1 MPEDQQRTG
10 ATMTLLVA
18 SLGTLLLLIN
28 YTSPLTT
35 LAPTAASLHAGLT
48 SQTWVLTGTLVGLAA
63 LLLTMGSVA
72 DDHGRKR
79 VFIAGAVV
87 LALSTALAGS
97 AAGIGVFV
105 AARIVQGCASAALLA
120 PSLGLVAHAF
130 PAGPGRVRATGVWG
144 AAVGL
149 GIAVGPVY
157 AAGLNAVFGWRSV
170 YWVLAGLS
178 AVLVVLAAVSLQD
191 SRSDRPRRLDP
202 IGVLTLGGGTSCLIA
217 GLSEG
222 RYGWGR
228 PAVLVLLGAGLVL
241 MAAFVATEARVREP
255 MLDLSL
261 FRSPGFLVAVTG
273 ATFTGL
279 SLVGFMSYLP
289 TILQKSMGLSPLA
302 ASLVL
307 GVWSGLSFVFA
318 LQARRLPLV
327 VSPSVQVGVSLLVC
341 GVGEAALFGMR
352 ADRSYWWLLPGLAIA
367 GVGSGVLNAALA
379 RLAVGSVPPDR
390 ASMGSGAN
398 NAARYIG
405 SALGVAVMVTI
416 VAQADP
422 AGSPAATMAAG
433 ANDAVV
439 AAALLCGVG
448 ALISLTTW
456 YAEVRT
462 ARRTGPAP
470 IAVEHTTV

>member
-1 MPEDQQRTG
+1 
-10 ATMTLLVA
+10 MTLLVA
-18 SLGTLLLLIN
+18 CLGTLLLLIN

-35 LAPTAASLHAGLT
+35 LAPTAAGLHAGLT
-48 SQTWVLTGTLVGLAA
+48 SQTWVLTGTLVGLSA

-79 VFIAGAVV
+79 VFVSGAAL
-87 LALSTALAGS
+87 LAISTALAG
-97 AAGIGVFV
+97 AATGTGVFI
-105 AARIVQGCASAALLA
+105 AARILQGCASAALLA
-120 PSLGLVAHAF
+120 PSLGLVAHAY
-130 PAGPGRVRATGVWG
+130 PAGSERVRATGIWG
-144 AAVGL
+144 ASVGL
-149 GIAVGPVY
+149 GIAVGPIY
-157 AAGLNAVFGWRSV
+157 AAGMNTLLGWRAV
-170 YWVLAGLS
+170 YWGLS
-178 AVLVVLAAVSLQD
+178 GLSVALVVLAVAGLRE

-228 PAVLVLLGAGLVL
+228 PAVLGLLAAGLVL
-241 MAAFVATEARVREP
+241 MAAFVTTEARVREP
-255 MLDLSL
+255 MLDLAL
-261 FRSPGFLVAVTG
+261 FRRPGFLVAVTG

-289 TILQKSMGLSPLA
+289 TILQRSMGLSPLA

-307 GVWSGLSFVFA
+307 AVWSGTSFVFA
-318 LQARRLPLV
+318 LQARRLPAT

-341 GVGEAALFGMR
+341 GIGEAALLGMR
-352 ADRSYWWLLPGLAIA
+352 TDRSYWWLVPGLAIA
-367 GVGSGVLNAALA
+367 GLGSGVLNAALA
-379 RLAVGSVPPDR
+379 RLAVGSVPADR

-422 AGSPAATMAAG
+422 SGSPAATMAAG
-433 ANDAVV
+433 ANDAAL

-448 ALISLTTW
+448 ALICLAVW
-456 YAEVRT
+456 YAG
-462 ARRTGPAP
+462 ARATRPAA
-470 IAVEHTTV
+470 IAVEQSV